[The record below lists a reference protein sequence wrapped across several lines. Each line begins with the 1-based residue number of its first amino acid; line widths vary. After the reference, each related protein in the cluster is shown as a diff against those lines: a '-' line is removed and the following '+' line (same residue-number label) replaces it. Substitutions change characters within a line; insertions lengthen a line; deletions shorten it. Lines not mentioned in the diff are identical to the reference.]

1 MKTWGSPMG
10 GLRNRLFTALGD
22 LTLPQLR
29 IFWAARHPLVWILA
43 LLIGVAAAFAI
54 LGFRYAIGYFQWL
67 WLGNTN
73 ENVVATLAA
82 FKEPWVVVAAPTIGG
97 LIVGVIL
104 WKFVHARRAHALADV
119 IEAAALHNSNIS
131 LRTGLVSALIS
142 SISIGAGASV
152 GREGPAVH
160 LGASVAAFLDRQF
173 NLEPAARRVLLA
185 SGAAAAV
192 SASFNAP
199 IAGVLFAHEVILG
212 HFALSAF
219 VSTVLAAV
227 AATLIT
233 RAWLGDFPAFILSD
247 QHIASY
253 WEFPAF
259 ALLGVVCGLVAVC
272 FQLTVMSADWTAR
285 RFTMPLW
292 LRPAVGGLAVGLMA
306 LGVPEV
312 LGVGYEATNLALRE
326 SYGLGWLL
334 TLLVAKTVATAI
346 SLASRFGGGVFSP
359 SLYLGAMAGGAFG
372 IIAAS
377 AVPDYAS
384 NYGVYALLGMGA
396 VAGAILGAPISS
408 ALIVFELTG
417 GYELTIALLL
427 SVSIASMIMQGL
439 LGKSFFLWQLA
450 QRGVFLGE
458 GAHRRIVR
466 TWTVRDFMTQ
476 LTPEEMDDPPDLLDR
491 PRLIPSDTLEM
502 TLRTFDEGGYT
513 RLAVF
518 NKREGGLHVGWVDQ
532 IKALSAYNKA
542 LIDAN
547 VEEHR

>member
-1 MKTWGSPMG
+1 MG
-10 GLRNRLFTALGD
+10 GLRDRLFAELGR
-22 LTLPQLR
+22 LTLPQMR
-29 IFWAARHPLVWILA
+29 AFRVARHPLAWMLA
-43 LLIGVAAAFAI
+43 LAIGVVAAFAI
-54 LGFRYAIGYFQWL
+54 LGFRKAIGYIQWL
-67 WLGNTN
+67 WLGNSH
-73 ENVVATLAA
+73 ENVVATVAS
-82 FKEPWVVVAAPTIGG
+82 FKAPWLVVAGPTIGG
-97 LIVGVIL
+97 LLVGLII
-104 WKFVHARRAHALADV
+104 WKLVKERRAHGIADV
-119 IEAAALHNSNIS
+119 IEAGALFNSNIS
-131 LRTGLVSALIS
+131 LRTGLVSALVS
-142 SISIGAGASV
+142 AVSIGSGASV

-160 LGASVAAFLDRQF
+160 LGASVAAFLDRRF
-173 NLEPAARRVLLA
+173 DLKPAARRVLLA

-199 IAGVLFAHEVILG
+199 ISGVLFAHEVILG

-219 VSTVLAAV
+219 VPTVLAAV

-233 RAWLGDFPAFILSD
+233 RAWLGDFPAFILSE

-306 LGVPEV
+306 LAVPEV
-312 LGVGYEATNLALRE
+312 LGVGYEATSLALKE
-326 SYGLGWLL
+326 SYGLKWLL
-334 TLLVAKTVATAI
+334 VLLVAKAVATAVCM
-346 SLASRFGGGVFSP
+346 ASRFGGGVFSP

-377 AVPDYAS
+377 VVPHYAS
-384 NYGVYALLGMGA
+384 SSAVYALLGMGA
-396 VAGAILGAPISS
+396 VAGAVLGAPIST

-427 SVSIASMIMQGL
+427 SVSIASMITQGV
-439 LGKSFFLWQLA
+439 LGKSYFLWLLA

-458 GAHRRIVR
+458 GSHLRIVR
-466 TWTVRDFMTQ
+466 TWTVRDFMSK
-476 LTPEEMDDPPDLLDR
+476 LTPDEMAHPQELLDR
-491 PRLIPSDTLEM
+491 PRLIPTDTLEK
-502 TLRTFDEGGYT
+502 TLRTFDEGGYS

-518 NKREGGLHVGWVDQ
+518 DKRDNGVQVGWVDQ
-532 IKALSAYNKA
+532 VEALSAYNKA